1 MPKFYICS
9 DIHGFY
15 DEFRKALDESGF
27 DANDENSWLVSLGDE
42 MDRGP
47 LPSKV
52 IDYLM
57 SLPRAIFVRG
67 NHTDL
72 MEELLERRWPCN
84 HDYSNGT
91 FQSVLDL
98 APSTKT
104 FEGACIIAEQKVRPF
119 FDKEINYLE
128 LQNHILVH
136 SFIPLKCND
145 NYPAY
150 YTKNRKFEYD
160 PDWRTAHASAFETA
174 RWGNPL
180 NLAMKGLNK
189 TGKVLVVGHWHCS
202 TGWAMEAGIPEF
214 GYGSCFEPYYYKD
227 ELIMIDA
234 CTAYTHKVNILV
246 LEDKFLEEE

>member
-15 DEFRKALDESGF
+15 NEFRKALDESGF

-47 LPSKV
+47 DPGKV

-104 FEGACIIAEQKVRPF
+104 FEEACIVAEQKVRPF
-119 FDKEINYLE
+119 FNKEINYLE

-136 SFIPLKCND
+136 SFIPLKRND

-150 YTKNRKFEYD
+150 YTRNRKFEYD
-160 PDWRTAHASAFETA
+160 PDWRAAHASSFETA
-174 RWGNPL
+174 RWGNPFK
-180 NLAMKGLNK
+180 LADDGLNK
-189 TGKVLVVGHWHCS
+189 TGKTIVHGHFHNS
-202 TGWAMEAGIPEF
+202 YGWAAKGIGSEF
-214 GYGSCFEPYYYKD
+214 GE
-227 ELIMIDA
+227 DA
-234 CTAYTHKVNILV
+234 CFDICKHDGCIGLDSCCAYTHKVNVLV
-246 LEDKFLEEE
+246 LEDNLI

>member
-15 DEFRKALDESGF
+15 NEFRKALDESGF

-47 LPSKV
+47 DPGKV

-104 FEGACIIAEQKVRPF
+104 FEEACIVAEQKVKPF

-150 YTKNRKFEYD
+150 YTRNRKFEYD
-160 PDWRTAHASAFETA
+160 PDWRTAHASAWETA
-174 RWGNPL
+174 RWGNPFK
-180 NLAMKGLNK
+180 LADDGLNQ
-189 TGKVLVVGHWHCS
+189 TGKIICHGHWS
-202 TGWAMEAGIPEF
+202 NSSYWAKKENRSE
-214 GYGSCFEPYYYKD
+214 YGD
-227 ELIMIDA
+227 DA
-234 CTAYTHKVNILV
+234 KFDICKHDGCIGLDTTTVLSHKINILTISDNL
-246 LEDKFLEEE
+246 LEDKI